1 MAESS
6 KSLVVNKQ
14 QLKKAIYVNIM
25 ANDDQQYLINR
36 FVGIIADNFVNED
49 IVVNIITAIC
59 NRGDNHDLNHD
70 VCDEDIAISELE
82 PMDIF

>member
-25 ANDDQQYLINR
+25 ANDYQQYLINR

-49 IVVNIITAIC
+49 IAVNIITAI
-59 NRGDNHDLNHD
+59 
-70 VCDEDIAISELE
+70 
-82 PMDIF
+82 

>member
-25 ANDDQQYLINR
+25 ANDNQQYLINR
-36 FVGIIADNFVNED
+36 FVGIIADHFVNED
-49 IVVNIITAIC
+49 IVVNIITTIC
-59 NRGDNHDLNHD
+59 DKG
-70 VCDEDIAISELE
+70 IT
-82 PMDIF
+82 MT